1 MKKISRYLNLVD
13 NEFLM
18 ACSINELIDEVSNLN
33 NKTRLITERLDLIE
47 KEMKKI
53 DSKTNHI

>member
-1 MKKISRYLNLVD
+1 MKKIENFHVTS
-13 NEFLM
+13 EFLLTS
-18 ACSINELIDEVSNLN
+18 SINEIIDEINNLN
-33 NKTRLITERLDLIE
+33 NKTRLLTEQLELIE